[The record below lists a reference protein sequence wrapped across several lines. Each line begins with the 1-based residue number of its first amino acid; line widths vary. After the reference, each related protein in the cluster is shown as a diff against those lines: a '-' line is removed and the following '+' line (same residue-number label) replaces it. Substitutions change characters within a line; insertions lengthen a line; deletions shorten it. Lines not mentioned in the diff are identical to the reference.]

1 MVKTISKIQQD
12 EKNQLTKANELQ
24 KFYLFE

>member
-12 EKNQLTKANELQ
+12 EKNQLIKANELQ